1 MPVSVG
7 RAMRTAAADTSDAV
21 ALLRAEHAVAR
32 LLASTSDLRDSYP
45 DILSAIGDSLDW
57 HVAAAWEADPSEP
70 GTLRRVALWHA
81 ATIPATAL
89 EDLRLLDSMPA
100 GHGLPGRVWESGVPA
115 WIVDVTVDP
124 DFPRVAAARAAG
136 LHSAFCFPIETAAGI
151 AGALEFLTPE
161 PRMPDDHLLAT
172 MASLG
177 RQIGQYIDRARATAA
192 VTESEART
200 RAILEAA
207 LECIVTMDEHGRVVE
222 FNPAAERTF
231 GYSRDEVIG
240 RDMGDLIV
248 PPRLRDL
255 HRRGLQRYLSTNT
268 PVVLNRRIEIT
279 GMRSDGTEF
288 PVELAITRIPV
299 PGSPVFTGYI
309 RDITERKQAEQELRA
324 SRARIVQATDE
335 ERRRLERNLHDGAQQ
350 RLVALSLSLR
360 LVRTRME
367 SDAGAAAELLD
378 ECVAELLG
386 ATSELRELAR
396 GIHPAILTD
405 RGLGAAL
412 KAAAARAPI
421 PVEVTS
427 SVTERLPAQVEAA
440 AYFVVAEA
448 LTNVARYAQA
458 SRAEVRVE
466 RGESTITVEVSD
478 DGVGGAGAR
487 TGSGLRGLADRVAT
501 LDGTLA
507 VVSPPGEGTIVK
519 AVIPCG

>member
-1 MPVSVG
+1 
-7 RAMRTAAADTSDAV
+7 MRTASADTSDAV

-32 LLASTSDLRDSYP
+32 LLADASDLTDSYP
-45 DILSAIGDSLDW
+45 EVLKAIAETLDW
-57 HVAAAWEADPSEP
+57 DVAAAWEQDPSQA
-70 GTLRRVALWHA
+70 GVLRRAAFWHA
-81 ATIPATAL
+81 ATISSAAL
-89 EDLRLLDSMPA
+89 EDLRSMDTMQS
-100 GHGLPGRVWESGVPA
+100 GQGLPGRVWESGVPA
-115 WIVDVTVDP
+115 WIVDVTVEP
-124 DFPRVAAARAAG
+124 NFPRAGAARAAG
-136 LHSAFCFPIETAAGI
+136 LHSAFCFPIETPAGI
-151 AGALEFLTPE
+151 AGALEFFTPE
-161 PRMPDDHLLAT
+161 PRLPDDHLLAT

-177 RQIGQYIDRARATAA
+177 RQIGQYIDRAHASAA
-192 VTESEART
+192 VAASEART

-207 LECIVTMDEHGRVVE
+207 LECIVTMDDRGCVVE

-231 GYSRDEVIG
+231 GYSRDDIVG
-240 RDMGDLIV
+240 REMAELIV

-255 HRRGLQRYLSTNT
+255 HRQGLQRYLDTGN

-279 GMRSDGTEF
+279 GMRSDGSEF
-288 PVELAITRIPV
+288 PIELAITRIPL
-299 PGSPVFTGYI
+299 PGSPIFTGYL

-360 LVRTRME
+360 LVRSRM
-367 SDAGAAAELLD
+367 DADVGDAAELLD

-405 RGLGAAL
+405 RGLDAAL
-412 KAAAARAPI
+412 KAVAARAPV

-427 SVTERLPAQVEAA
+427 RVTERLPAQVEAA

-448 LTNVARYAQA
+448 LTNVARYSQA

-466 RGESTITVEVSD
+466 RRESSLTVEVSD
-478 DGVGGAGAR
+478 DGRGGADPGS
-487 TGSGLRGLADRVAT
+487 GSGLRGLTDRLAT

-507 VVSPPGEGTIVK
+507 VVSPSGEGTIVK
-519 AVIPCG
+519 AVIPCA

>member
-1 MPVSVG
+1 MK
-7 RAMRTAAADTSDAV
+7 AAAYPATDAV
-21 ALLRAEHAVAR
+21 TLLRAEHAVAR
-32 LLASTSDLRDSYP
+32 LLADAPDLTSSYP
-45 DILSAIGDSLDW
+45 AVLRAIAETLDW
-57 HVAAAWEADPSEP
+57 DVAAAWEQDPSQP
-70 GTLRRVALWHA
+70 GVLRRAAFWHS
-81 ATIPATAL
+81 ATMAPAAL
-89 EDLRLLDSMPA
+89 EQLRATDTLPT
-100 GHGLPGRVWESGVPA
+100 GNGLPGRVWDSGVPA

-124 DFPRVAAARAAG
+124 NFPRADAARAAG
-136 LHSAFCFPIETAAGI
+136 LQSAFCFPIETAAGM
-151 AGALEFLTPE
+151 AGALEFFTPE
-161 PRMPDDHLLAT
+161 PRMPDEHLLDT

-177 RQIGQYIDRARATAA
+177 RQIGQYIDRARASAA
-192 VTESEART
+192 VAASEART

-207 LECIVTMDEHGRVVE
+207 LECIVTMDDRGCVVE

-231 GYSRDEVIG
+231 GYSRDDIVG
-240 RDMGDLIV
+240 REMAELIV

-255 HRRGLQRYLSTNT
+255 HRQGLQRYLDTGN

-279 GMRSDGTEF
+279 GMRSDGSEF
-288 PVELAITRIPV
+288 PIELAITRIPL
-299 PGSPVFTGYI
+299 PGSPIFTGYL

-360 LVRTRME
+360 LVRSRM
-367 SDAGAAAELLD
+367 DADVGDAAELLD

-412 KAAAARAPI
+412 KAVAARAPV

-427 SVTERLPAQVEAA
+427 SVTERMPAQVEAA
-440 AYFVVAEA
+440 VYFVVAEA
-448 LTNVARYAQA
+448 LTNVARYSEAT
-458 SRAEVRVE
+458 RAEVRLE
-466 RGESTITVEVSD
+466 RREATVTVEVSD
-478 DGVGGAGAR
+478 DGVGGAEAA
-487 TGSGLRGLADRVAT
+487 TGSGLSGLRDRLAS

-519 AVIPCG
+519 AVIPCA

>member
-1 MPVSVG
+1 
-7 RAMRTAAADTSDAV
+7 MRTAPADTSDAV

-32 LLASTSDLRDSYP
+32 LLADASDLTGSYP
-45 DILSAIGDSLDW
+45 EVLRAIGETLDW
-57 HVAAAWEADPSEP
+57 EVAAAWERDPARP
-70 GTLRRVALWHA
+70 GTLRRAAFWHA
-81 ATIPATAL
+81 PTIAPGSLAAMEASET
-89 EDLRLLDSMPA
+89 MPE
-100 GHGLPGRVWESGVPA
+100 GEGLPGRVWERGAPT

-124 DFPRVAAARAAG
+124 NFPRADAARAAG

-151 AGALEFLTPE
+151 AGALEFFTPE
-161 PRMPDDHLLAT
+161 PRMPDDHLLDT

-177 RQIGQYIDRARATAA
+177 RQIGQYIDRARANAA
-192 VTESEART
+192 VAESEART

-207 LECIVTMDEHGRVVE
+207 LECIVTMDDRGCVVE

-231 GYSRDEVIG
+231 GYAREDVIG
-240 RDMGDLIV
+240 REMAELIV

-255 HRRGLQRYLSTNT
+255 HRRGLARYLDTET

-279 GMRSDGTEF
+279 GMRSDGSEF
-288 PVELAITRIPV
+288 PVELAITRIPL
-299 PGSPVFTGYI
+299 PGSPIFTGYL
-309 RDITERKQAEQELRA
+309 RDITERKRSEQELRA
-324 SRARIVQATDE
+324 SRARIVQAADE

-360 LVRTRME
+360 LVRSRM
-367 SDAGAAAELLD
+367 DADSGAAADLLD

-386 ATSELRELAR
+386 ATGELRELAR

-405 RGLGAAL
+405 RGLDAAL
-412 KAAAARAPI
+412 KAVAARAPV

-427 SVTERLPAQVEAA
+427 SVGERLPAQVEAA

-448 LTNVARYAQA
+448 LTNVARYAGA
-458 SRAEVRVE
+458 RRAEVRVE
-466 RGESTITVEVSD
+466 RGETTVTVEVSD
-478 DGVGGAGAR
+478 DGVGGADAVS
-487 TGSGLRGLADRVAT
+487 GSGLRGLADRVAT

-519 AVIPCG
+519 AVIPCA

>member
-1 MPVSVG
+1 VG
-7 RAMRTAAADTSDAV
+7 LLLANAADLTS
-21 ALLRAEHAVAR
+21 
-32 LLASTSDLRDSYP
+32 SYP
-45 DILSAIGDSLDW
+45 DVLQAIGETLDW
-57 HVAAAWEADPSEP
+57 EVAAAWEEHPAQP
-70 GTLRRVALWHA
+70 GTLRRAAFWHA
-81 ATIPATAL
+81 ASITPSAL
-89 EDLRLLDSMPA
+89 EGLRGTETLPA
-100 GHGLPGRVWESGVPA
+100 GHGLPGRVWDSGVPA

-124 DFPRVAAARAAG
+124 DFPRADAARAAG
-136 LHSAFCFPIETAAGI
+136 LQSAFCFPIETGEGM
-151 AGALEFLTPE
+151 AGALEFFTPE

-177 RQIGQYIDRARATAA
+177 RQIGHYIDRARANSA
-192 VTESEART
+192 VAESEART

-207 LECIVTMDEHGRVVE
+207 LDCIVTMDEHGCVVE

-231 GYSRDEVIG
+231 GYSREDVVG
-240 RDMGDLIV
+240 REMGELIV
-248 PPRLRDL
+248 PPRLREL
-255 HRRGLQRYLSTNT
+255 HRQGLRRYLETGNA
-268 PVVLNRRIEIT
+268 VVLNRRIEIT
-279 GMRSDGTEF
+279 GMRSDGSEF

-299 PGSPVFTGYI
+299 PGAPIFTGYL
-309 RDITERKQAEQELRA
+309 RDITERKQSELDLRA

-335 ERRRLERNLHDGAQQ
+335 ERRRLERDLHDGAQQ

-360 LVRTRME
+360 LVRARM
-367 SDAGAAAELLD
+367 DAGAGDAAELLD

-405 RGLGAAL
+405 RGLDAAL
-412 KAAAARAPI
+412 KAVAARAPV

-427 SVTERLPAQVEAA
+427 GVTERLPAQVEAA

-466 RGESTITVEVSD
+466 RRTSSLTVEVSD
-478 DGVGGAGAR
+478 DGVGGADRGS
-487 TGSGLRGLADRVAT
+487 GSGLRGLADRLAT

-507 VVSPPGEGTIVK
+507 VVSPSGEGTIVK
-519 AVIPCG
+519 AVIPCA